1 LKPILLDS
9 GVLVALFDRSE
20 QHHDVCREFVEE
32 ANNPLVT
39 CEAVVVESCY
49 LLRLLAGAPERILAN
64 VAAGIFQIPMQLSLA
79 AESVQKIFAKYR
91 DREIDLA
98 DACLIH
104 LANELG
110 TGDILTLDGD
120 FHVYRWGR
128 NQPFR
133 MVIPLR

>member
-1 LKPILLDS
+1 
-9 GVLVALFDRSE
+9 
-20 QHHDVCREFVEE
+20 
-32 ANNPLVT
+32 
-39 CEAVVVESCY
+39 
-49 LLRLLAGAPERILAN
+49 
-64 VAAGIFQIPMQLSLA
+64 
-79 AESVQKIFAKYR
+79 VQKILAKYG

-110 TGDILTLDGD
+110 TGDILTLDRD
-120 FHVYRWGR
+120 FQVYRWGR